1 MTLKQE
7 IIMNQVSTRSRLS
20 LIFVDLFQ
28 LNIPIHFFIT
38 FVITFVISFANSSK
52 PPHCVKP
59 SHETYCPLEH
69 FISKRTHLHNQIS
82 LKQIKEMGAVVS
94 CVQLSFNLF
103 YIYITNKL
111 RSKASSKL
119 LDL

>member
-1 MTLKQE
+1 
-7 IIMNQVSTRSRLS
+7 MNQVSTRSRLS

-28 LNIPIHFFIT
+28 LNIPLHFFIT
-38 FVITFVISFANSSK
+38 SVISFANSSK

-69 FISKRTHLHNQIS
+69 FISKRTHLHNQTS

-94 CVQLSFNLF
+94 CVQLS
-103 YIYITNKL
+103 
-111 RSKASSKL
+111 S
-119 LDL
+119 